1 MKKIVLVLALV
12 FVAATLYAGD
22 GAHCDMKKASKA
34 KAVELT
40 GKVVWVEGDHAKA
53 VFQVADSDKTYD
65 VCSESKVTGK
75 SLAKDGA
82 VVRVKGKLVS
92 CGEAEGQEL
101 MIESAKAI

>member
-1 MKKIVLVLALV
+1 MKKLVLVLALV

-40 GKVVWVEGDHAKA
+40 GKVVWADGDQSKA
-53 VFQVADSDKTYD
+53 VFRVADSNKSYD
-65 VCSESKVTGK
+65 VCHKSKASLK
-75 SLAKDGA
+75 SLGKDGNI
-82 VVRVKGKLVS
+82 VRVKGKLVS

-101 MIESAKAI
+101 MIESAKSI

>member
-1 MKKIVLVLALV
+1 MKKLVLVLALV

-34 KAVELT
+34 KSVELT
-40 GKVVWVEGDHAKA
+40 GTVVCADGDCEKA
-53 VFQVADSDKTYD
+53 VFRVSDSDKSYD
-65 VCSESKVTGK
+65 VCTESKASFK
-75 SLAKDGA
+75 SLGQAGK